1 MIQIDQLKFQD
12 SGKNIYSHLLRF
24 DVSFLVEGTIT
35 ANPIL
40 SDFCKDILF
49 DYVELY
55 PELAFHTKVLT
66 VLA

>member
-12 SGKNIYSHLLRF
+12 SGKDIYSHLLRF

-49 DYVELY
+49 DYV
-55 PELAFHTKVLT
+55 
-66 VLA
+66 